1 MTLRRN
7 MARAKSIVADDV
19 TKAILLPI
27 LRENSAKEAAFYAD
41 EAGCAFASSI
51 GGRGPACW

>member
-1 MTLRRN
+1 

-27 LRENSAKEAAFYAD
+27 FRENSAKEAAFYAD
-41 EAGCAFASSI
+41 EAGCVFASSI